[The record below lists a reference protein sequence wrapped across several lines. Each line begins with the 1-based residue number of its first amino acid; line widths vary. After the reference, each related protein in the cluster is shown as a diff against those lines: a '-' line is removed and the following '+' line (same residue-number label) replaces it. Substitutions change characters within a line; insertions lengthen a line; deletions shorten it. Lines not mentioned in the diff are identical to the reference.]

1 MIGDILKELRLK
13 RQLTSEQLC
22 ERLGIKGGSYR
33 NYERNDRKPDY
44 DTLVKLADYYGVST
58 DYILGRP
65 NAKAPK
71 DPFDEIETIDEMEKD
86 LIKEWLNLDEK
97 SRKSFLDV
105 LRKIVLKE
113 EARNKPVIEKAK
125 YLLKH
130 LSCHKVSAGTGF
142 NFNDDDDW
150 QEAEVYE
157 VPEVHTADFAVE
169 VDGDSMEPVY
179 CDGDILLVKS
189 TPVIDIGDVGVF
201 TLNSCGYVKE
211 LGENQL
217 ISYNDKYKPI
227 NFSTNDDMICWGKVL
242 GKTTRAE

>member
-44 DTLVKLADYYGVST
+44 DTLVKLADFYGVST

-71 DPFDEIETIDEMEKD
+71 DPFDGIETIDEMEKD

-125 YLLKH
+125 YLLRH

-169 VDGDSMEPVY
+169 VDGDSMEPVF

-189 TPVIDIGDVGVF
+189 TPVIDRGDVGVF

-217 ISYNDKYKPI
+217 ISYNEKYKPI
-227 NFSTNDDMICWGKVL
+227 NFSADDDITCWGKVL
-242 GKTTRAE
+242 GKTTRVE

>member
-125 YLLKH
+125 YLLRH
-130 LSCHKVSAGTGF
+130 LSCHKVSAGFGF
-142 NFNDDDDW
+142 NLNDDDNW

-189 TPVIDIGDVGVF
+189 TPVIDRGDVGVF

-211 LGENQL
+211 LGKNQL
-217 ISYNDKYKPI
+217 ISYNEKYKPI
-227 NFSTNDDMICWGKVL
+227 NFSADDDMTCWGKVL
-242 GKTTRAE
+242 GKTTRVE

>member
-44 DTLVKLADYYGVST
+44 DTLVKLADFYGVST

-71 DPFDEIETIDEMEKD
+71 DPFDEIETVDEMEKD

-105 LRKIVLKE
+105 LRKIVIKE

-125 YLLKH
+125 YLLRH
-130 LSCHKVSAGTGF
+130 LSCHKVSAGFGF
-142 NFNDDDDW
+142 NLNDDDNW

-189 TPVIDIGDVGVF
+189 TPVIDRGDVGVF

-211 LGENQL
+211 LGKNQL
-217 ISYNDKYKPI
+217 ISYNEKYKPI
-227 NFSTNDDMICWGKVL
+227 NFSADDDMTCWGKVL
-242 GKTTRAE
+242 GKTTRVE

>member
-44 DTLVKLADYYGVST
+44 DTLVKLADFYGVST

-71 DPFDEIETIDEMEKD
+71 DPFDEIETVDEMEKD

-105 LRKIVLKE
+105 LRKIVIKE

-125 YLLKH
+125 YLLRH
-130 LSCHKVSAGTGF
+130 LSCHKVSAGFGF
-142 NFNDDDDW
+142 NLNDDDNW

-189 TPVIDIGDVGVF
+189 TPVIDRGDVGVF

-211 LGENQL
+211 LGKNQL
-217 ISYNDKYKPI
+217 ISYNEKYKPI
-227 NFSTNDDMICWGKVL
+227 NFSVDDDMTCWGKVL
-242 GKTTRAE
+242 GKTTRVE

>member
-44 DTLVKLADYYGVST
+44 DTLVKLADFYGVST

-105 LRKIVLKE
+105 LRKIVIKE

-130 LSCHKVSAGTGF
+130 LSCHKVSAGFGF
-142 NFNDDDDW
+142 NLNDDDNW

-189 TPVIDIGDVGVF
+189 TPVIDRGDVGVF

-211 LGENQL
+211 LGKNQL
-217 ISYNDKYKPI
+217 ISYNEKYKPI
-227 NFSTNDDMICWGKVL
+227 NFSADDDMTCWGKVL
-242 GKTTRAE
+242 GKTTRVE

>member
-44 DTLVKLADYYGVST
+44 DTLVKLADFYGVST

-71 DPFDEIETIDEMEKD
+71 DPFDKIETIDEMEKD

-189 TPVIDIGDVGVF
+189 TPVIDRGDVGVF

-211 LGENQL
+211 LGKNQL
-217 ISYNDKYKPI
+217 ISYNEKYKPI
-227 NFSTNDDMICWGKVL
+227 NFSADDDMTCWGKVL
-242 GKTTRAE
+242 GKTTRVE

>member
-44 DTLVKLADYYGVST
+44 DTLVKLADFYGVST

-71 DPFDEIETIDEMEKD
+71 DPFDEIETVDEMKKD
-86 LIKEWLNLDEK
+86 LIKERLNLDEK
-97 SRKSFLDV
+97 SRKSFLSV

-125 YLLKH
+125 YLLRH

-179 CDGDILLVKS
+179 CDGDILLIKS
-189 TPVIDIGDVGVF
+189 TPVIDRGDVGVF

-211 LGENQL
+211 LGKNQL
-217 ISYNDKYKPI
+217 ISYNEKYKPI
-227 NFSTNDDMICWGKVL
+227 NFSADDDMTCWGKVL
-242 GKTTRAE
+242 GKTTRVE

>member
-71 DPFDEIETIDEMEKD
+71 YPFDEIETVDEMEKD

-105 LRKIVLKE
+105 LRKIVIKE

-130 LSCHKVSAGTGF
+130 LSCHKVSAGFGF
-142 NFNDDDDW
+142 NLNDDDNW

-189 TPVIDIGDVGVF
+189 TPVIDRGDVGVF

-211 LGENQL
+211 LGKNQL
-217 ISYNDKYKPI
+217 ISYNEKYKPI
-227 NFSTNDDMICWGKVL
+227 NFSADDDMTCWGKVL
-242 GKTTRAE
+242 GKTTRVE

>member
-44 DTLVKLADYYGVST
+44 DTLVKLADFYGVST

-97 SRKSFLDV
+97 SRKSFLSV

-125 YLLKH
+125 YLLRH

-189 TPVIDIGDVGVF
+189 TPVIDRGDVGVF

-211 LGENQL
+211 LGKNQL
-217 ISYNDKYKPI
+217 ISYNEKYKPI
-227 NFSTNDDMICWGKVL
+227 NFSADDDMTCWGKVL
-242 GKTTRAE
+242 GKTTRVE

>member
-71 DPFDEIETIDEMEKD
+71 DPFDEIETVDEMEKD

-130 LSCHKVSAGTGF
+130 LSCHKVSAGFGF
-142 NFNDDDDW
+142 NLNDDDNW

-189 TPVIDIGDVGVF
+189 TPVIDRGDVGVF

-211 LGENQL
+211 LGKNQL
-217 ISYNDKYKPI
+217 ISYNEKYKPI
-227 NFSTNDDMICWGKVL
+227 NFSADDDMTCWGKVL
-242 GKTTRAE
+242 GKTTRVE

>member
-44 DTLVKLADYYGVST
+44 DTLVKLADFYGVST

-71 DPFDEIETIDEMEKD
+71 DPFDEIETVDEMEKD

-125 YLLKH
+125 YLLRH
-130 LSCHKVSAGTGF
+130 LSCHKVSAGFGF
-142 NFNDDDDW
+142 NLNDDDNW

-189 TPVIDIGDVGVF
+189 TPVIDRGDVGVF

-211 LGENQL
+211 LGKNQL
-217 ISYNDKYKPI
+217 ISYNEKYKPI
-227 NFSTNDDMICWGKVL
+227 NFSADDDMTCWGKVL
-242 GKTTRAE
+242 GKTTRVE